1 MLIPE
6 EESTFTFFE
15 YEMFTKNKNKNKNK
29 TLLGKVY
36 PEITQSFRQE
46 LLTGFAINIIV

>member
-15 YEMFTKNKNKNKNK
+15 YEMFTKKNENRNK

-36 PEITQSFRQE
+36 SEITQSFRQE